1 MKILIACEESQR
13 ICIAMR
19 VKGHE
24 CYSCD
29 ILSCSGG
36 HPEWHIKQDVSA
48 LLNGNCNFKTLD
60 GIEHIINGQWD
71 MIIAHPPCTFLTT
84 TANKYYDET
93 KYGEKARKRKLDREE
108 AVKFFMNIANA
119 QCDKIAIENPV
130 GIMSTRW
137 RKPDQI
143 IQPYM
148 FGNPASKRTC
158 LWLKGLPKLIPQN
171 ECEPEKQINGMGE
184 WYYKTSCMTKSK
196 RAYIRSKTF
205 PEVAQAIAD
214 QWG

>member
-1 MKILIACEESQR
+1 
-13 ICIAMR
+13 MR

-29 ILSCSGG
+29 ILPCSGG
-36 HPEWHIKQDVSA
+36 HPEWHIKQDVSS

-143 IQPYM
+143 I
-148 FGNPASKRTC
+148 
-158 LWLKGLPKLIPQN
+158 
-171 ECEPEKQINGMGE
+171 
-184 WYYKTSCMTKSK
+184 
-196 RAYIRSKTF
+196 
-205 PEVAQAIAD
+205 
-214 QWG
+214 